1 MRISKIT
8 LTNFRIYKSENSIC
22 FKESAE
28 KNISLVSGRN
38 GFGKTT
44 FLTSLVWAFYGK
56 LMSQVDET
64 YRKDIKSNGGYENY
78 LESLV
83 NNDVILGLEK
93 DNSLNNV
100 MSVEIE
106 LNDLMIPSIPCKEIK
121 IKRSFYL
128 TSNKEE
134 LSILIDGDENEL
146 TKEVGYDV
154 FINDFIL
161 PREVAKF
168 FFFDAEKIVSLAEAK
183 SKEELKSLSKAYSEV
198 LGIKKYEDLKK
209 NLSALL
215 TKLKRNNATDASQ
228 SEIEDLIIK
237 QKEYVQ
243 LVDFQEDKID
253 ELKRENQL
261 RRKRNDE
268 IQEKLIRE
276 GNSVTLE
283 ELKELRNEKSHLQ
296 TSLTQLK
303 SRLNKLL
310 EVAPLIIAGNK
321 LHKLNKQLKKEK
333 ALKDRKHNPK
343 ATHELLTS
351 FSSELLSRLEKL
363 KVLDDKAEII
373 KKETESLISDKKKAL
388 ENEIDDTRII
398 IDFDDSQYLKF
409 ESLYNNIKGSFSSEI
424 ETITREEKKT
434 RVLLIRVNNKIKQAE
449 ARKDNSVAKKYR
461 SERDELLAEISKTE
475 DKLNTEK
482 EKLGELKYKQ
492 TEINRKLSELE
503 KHFKLDELDR
513 KKYEVSEQL
522 LGKVNKLIT
531 NIKQEKKYALQ
542 KALKLGL
549 NKLMHKRGFIKDV
562 IIHVEDDYMK
572 IDLIDSLD
580 NIINKDTLSKGEQ
593 QLYATALLKALIDE
607 SGILFPVFID
617 SPLQKFDKEH
627 SRRIIEEFYPSIVN
641 QVVLLPLLEKELT
654 QNELM
659 LLEPSLDQIY
669 IIENQNGTSVFKKYG
684 NHDLAK
690 KLQENVFAN

>member
-8 LTNFRIYKSENSIC
+8 LINFRIYKGENSIR
-22 FKESAE
+22 FKESTE
-28 KNISLVSGRN
+28 RNISLVSGRN

-93 DNSLNNV
+93 DDSFNDI

-128 TSNKEE
+128 ASNKEE

-209 NLSALL
+209 NLDALL
-215 TKLKRNNATDASQ
+215 TKLKRNNATDVSQ
-228 SEIEDLIIK
+228 SEIEDLITK

-243 LVDFQEDKID
+243 LVDFQEEKIE

-296 TSLTQLK
+296 ISLSQLK

-321 LHKLNKQLKKEK
+321 LHELNKQLRKEK
-333 ALKDRKHNPK
+333 ALKDRKQNPK
-343 ATHELLTS
+343 ATHELLAN
-351 FSSELLSRLEKL
+351 FSSELLIRLEKL
-363 KVLDDKAEII
+363 QVLDDKVEVI

-388 ENEIDDTRII
+388 ESEIDDTRII

-461 SERDELLAEISKTE
+461 SERDELLTEISKTE
-475 DKLNTEK
+475 NKLSTEK

-492 TEINRKLSELE
+492 IEINRKLSQLE

-513 KKYEVSEQL
+513 KKYEISEQL
-522 LGKVNKLIT
+522 LSKVNKLIT

-549 NKLMHKRGFIKDV
+549 NKLMHKKGFIKDV

-641 QVVLLPLLEKELT
+641 QVILLPLLEKELT

-669 IIENQNGTSVFKKYG
+669 LIENQNGTSVFKKYG
-684 NHDLAK
+684 NQDLAK